1 MLARISQTLEGVQ
14 DTIKQIQDNSDKID
28 QFQKSYND
36 VMQQMA
42 VKLSASFV
50 NPFKL
55 VNLYSGESKESITI
69 TFPRNYQWSNWLALS
84 WNSHRYL
91 SSLGL
96 GFQLQAEF
104 LHLEEIMDFTQKNSS
119 GMENNTN
126 LNNLLPIN
134 SFNRIQSLSGS
145 G

>member
-1 MLARISQTLEGVQ
+1 
-14 DTIKQIQDNSDKID
+14 
-28 QFQKSYND
+28 
-36 VMQQMA
+36 
-42 VKLSASFV
+42 V

-69 TFPRNYQWSNWLALS
+69 TFPRNCQWSNWLALS
-84 WNSHRYL
+84 WNSHKYL

-96 GFQLQAEF
+96 GFLLRAEF